1 MGCKRLINGIDWCYN
16 PLTNVLLTSWDIFVD
31 MSWQE
36 SFLIACRMPIKNRWC
51 FPFFLVPIRDS
62 CCCVATWEVHKN
74 VEKVGKVNCD
84 FGSCTSFQDCSST
97 LVGTMAASLPW
108 MLDSFFG
115 PQELRVFF
123 KIFVQG
129 GRPLLDINK
138 IIPTI
143 SISAF
148 IRVTTKFQSG

>member
-1 MGCKRLINGIDWCYN
+1 MGCNRLINGIDWCYN

-36 SFLIACRMPIKNRWC
+36 SFLQLHAACPSKIGGA
-51 FPFFLVPIRDS
+51 FHFFLVPIRDS

-115 PQELRVFF
+115 PQELHVFF
-123 KIFVQG
+123 QYLYKVGPCKI
-129 GRPLLDINK
+129 
-138 IIPTI
+138 
-143 SISAF
+143 
-148 IRVTTKFQSG
+148 